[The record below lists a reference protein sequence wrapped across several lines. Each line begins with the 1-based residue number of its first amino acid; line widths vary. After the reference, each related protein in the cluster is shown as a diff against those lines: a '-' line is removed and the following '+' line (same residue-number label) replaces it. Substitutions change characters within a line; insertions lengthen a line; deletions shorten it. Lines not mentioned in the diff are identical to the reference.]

1 MVCAGACYDV
11 MRGRSAG
18 KWLPY
23 SLNGSEYECK
33 TTQTQTQTQ
42 TQDTNTSTST
52 GIKKV
57 ETRQLSLEE
66 IDARL
71 KRDRNELKTY
81 LEILFRIRFTQEK
94 IKDCNWHRFFPH
106 MTPVFDYLFRKSS
119 PSLIKYY
126 CYNILGIS
134 SSRLV

>member
-23 SLNGSEYECK
+23 SLNGSEHECK
-33 TTQTQTQTQ
+33 TTN
-42 TQDTNTSTST
+42 TNTSTST

-71 KRDRNELKTY
+71 KRVEL
-81 LEILFRIRFTQEK
+81 IVIRAQK
-94 IKDCNWHRFFPH
+94 
-106 MTPVFDYLFRKSS
+106 
-119 PSLIKYY
+119 
-126 CYNILGIS
+126 
-134 SSRLV
+134 